1 MGSVLQVHSFLFV
14 LARITAFIVVVPGFS
29 HKSLPNTAK
38 IALSLILSWIVYTNI
53 PESPIYEEN
62 LLFILGVVRE
72 AIIGLSMGFIGK
84 LVFSAVEMAG
94 QLIDFQVG
102 YSMGAIY
109 DPTSASMSSYYGRLF
124 YWMGIL
130 VFFILDLH
138 HTMLLSLMDSF
149 RAVPP
154 GQIGFGAIELEGFL
168 YVFSYAFKIAIS
180 IAAPMIIVMLVIDI
194 VMGLISR
201 TVPQI
206 NVFMLGMP
214 LKSLIG
220 MFMFLVLVSTF
231 MNLMGKTLGN
241 MDGYM
246 KKMIEMF
253 R

>member
-1 MGSVLQVHSFLFV
+1 MVNVLQLQGFLFV
-14 LARITAFIVVVPGFS
+14 MARITAFIVVIPVFS
-29 HKSLPNTAK
+29 HKSVPNTAK
-38 IALSLILSWIVYTNI
+38 IALCLVLSWLVYSNI
-53 PESPIYEEN
+53 PEAPLYEQT
-62 LLFILGVVRE
+62 LLFMLGLARE
-72 AIIGLSMGFIGK
+72 AIIGLSMGFVGK

-102 YSMGAIY
+102 YSMGAVY
-109 DPTSASMSSYYGRLF
+109 DPMSTSLSSYYGRLF

-130 VFFILDLH
+130 VFFMLDLH
-138 HTMLLSLMDSF
+138 HTMLLTLMDSF

-154 GQIGFGAIELEGFL
+154 GQIGFGAFDLQGFL
-168 YVFSYAFKIAIS
+168 YVFSYAFKIALT

-201 TVPQI
+201 SVPQI

-220 MFMFLVLVSTF
+220 MVMFLVLVSSF
-231 MNLMGKTLGN
+231 FGIIGKTLGS
-241 MDGYM
+241 MDGYIQ
-246 KKMIEMF
+246 KMIEMF

>member
-1 MGSVLQVHSFLFV
+1 M
-14 LARITAFIVVVPGFS
+14 ARITAFIVVVPGFS
-29 HKSLPNTAK
+29 HKSLPSTAK
-38 IALSLILSWIVYTNI
+38 IAISLVLSWIVYTNI
-53 PESPIYEEN
+53 PETPIYEHT
-62 LLFILGVVRE
+62 LLFMLGVVRE
-72 AIIGLSMGFIGK
+72 AIIGLSMGFVGK

-109 DPTSASMSSYYGRLF
+109 DPMSASMSSYYGRLF

-130 VFFILDLH
+130 VFFMLDLH
-138 HTMLLSLMDSF
+138 HTMLLTLMDSF
-149 RAVPP
+149 RSVPP
-154 GQIGFGAIELEGFL
+154 GQIGFGTFELEGFL
-168 YVFSYAFKIAIS
+168 YVFSYAFKIAIT

-220 MFMFLVLVSTF
+220 MVMFLVLVSSF
-231 MNLMGKTLGN
+231 FSIIGKTLGS

-246 KKMIEMF
+246 QKITEMF

>member
-1 MGSVLQVHSFLFV
+1 MFV
-14 LARITAFIVVVPGFS
+14 MARVTSFIVVIPVFS
-29 HKSLPNTAK
+29 HKSVPNTAK
-38 IALSLILSWIVYTNI
+38 IALCLVLSWIVYISI
-53 PESPIYEEN
+53 PEAPLYGET
-62 LLFILGVVRE
+62 LLFVLGLVRE
-72 AIIGLSMGFIGK
+72 AIIGLAMGFVGK

-109 DPTSASMSSYYGRLF
+109 DPMSASMSSYYGRLF
-124 YWMGIL
+124 YWMSIV
-130 VFFILDLH
+130 VFFMLNLH
-138 HTMLLSLMDSF
+138 HTMLLTLMDSF
-149 RAVPP
+149 SAVPP

-168 YVFSYAFKIAIS
+168 YVFSYAFKIALS

-201 TVPQI
+201 SVPQI

-220 MFMFLVLVSTF
+220 MVIFLVLLSSFFSLT
-231 MNLMGKTLGN
+231 GKMLGS
-241 MDGYM
+241 MDGYIQ
-246 KKMIEMF
+246 KMIEMF